1 MLEQLLHIDTEM
13 LLAINGWHAPWA
25 DTLMWIISA
34 KATWIPLYVLLIG
47 LLIWRYRKPA
57 PTSVK
62 WLQRVPACVVMIVV
76 IALAVGAADFIA
88 SGILKDL
95 VARPRPTRVPEL
107 EGVLHLVNG
116 YRSGQY
122 GFVSS
127 HAANTMACALLFS
140 LIWRNKIATCGL
152 MLWVAA
158 NCYSRMYL
166 GVHYPTDIIGGLV
179 VGALVSMGA
188 YYLLRAVGMLEKH
201 CDDASALTNYMDC
214 AENEVSHQSA
224 DS

>member
-1 MLEQLLHIDTEM
+1 MLEQLIHIDTAI
-13 LLAINGWHAPWA
+13 LLAINRWHAPWA

-34 KATWIPLYVLLIG
+34 KATWIPLYLLLIG
-47 LLIWRYRKPA
+47 LLIWRYRKPV
-57 PTSVK
+57 PTAVK

-76 IALAVGAADFIA
+76 IACAVGAADFIA

-166 GVHYPTDIIGGLV
+166 GVHYPTDILGGIIIGILMAV
-179 VGALVSMGA
+179 VGYV
-188 YYLLRAVGMLEKH
+188 LLRRWGIMYRGGKDV
-201 CDDASALTNYMDC
+201 
-214 AENEVSHQSA
+214 VQS
-224 DS
+224 SCMFV

>member
-1 MLEQLLHIDTEM
+1 MIERLIHIDTQI

-34 KATWIPLYVLLIG
+34 KETWIPLYLLLIG
-47 LLIWRYRKPA
+47 LLVWRYRKPS

-62 WLQRVPACVVMIVV
+62 WLQKVPACVVMIVV
-76 IALAVGAADFIA
+76 IGLAVGAADFIA

-116 YRSGQY
+116 YKSGRY

-127 HAANTMACALLFS
+127 HAANTMAVALLFS

-166 GVHYPTDIIGGLV
+166 GVHYPMDIIGGLV
-179 VGALVSMGA
+179 VGCLVGWLMYELLLLLGVNPHGA
-188 YYLLRAVGMLEKH
+188 NGTA
-201 CDDASALTNYMDC
+201 
-214 AENEVSHQSA
+214 
-224 DS
+224 

>member
-1 MLEQLLHIDTEM
+1 MLEQLLHIDTEI

-34 KATWIPLYVLLIG
+34 KTTWIPLYLLLIG
-47 LLIWRYRKPA
+47 LLVWRYRKPA
-57 PTSVK
+57 MTNVK
-62 WLQRVPACVVMIVV
+62 WLQKVPACVVMIVA
-76 IALAVGAADFIA
+76 IGLAVGAADFIA

-95 VARPRPTRVPEL
+95 VARPRPSRVPEL

-116 YRSGQY
+116 YKSGQY

-127 HAANTMACALLFS
+127 HAANTMAVAVLFS
-140 LIWRNKIATCGL
+140 LIWRNKIATIGL

-166 GVHYPTDIIGGLV
+166 GVHYPTDILGGLIVGSLVAV
-179 VGALVSMGA
+179 VGYWLLDRYRLVVKESCPLG
-188 YYLLRAVGMLEKH
+188 
-201 CDDASALTNYMDC
+201 
-214 AENEVSHQSA
+214 
-224 DS
+224 